1 MFEHVGTGHEVGVAK
16 WSKGSYLSSCKGAVF
31 LQKQELQC
39 KVVLMSACVRHCC
52 LCSGGTEGT
61 LRAYI
66 CQLIVMWQ
74 TPCSEKGWSTHLKTH
89 PEVASTPMSCVPCL
103 EKLYLSLLLSWV
115 QGINLFQCLRLE
127 KRETLVREK
136 SMRWA
141 LGCVPAGPSPPPDAT
156 SWATKPQTPTE
167 TFPIL
172 PSLPVPVLISQ
183 GKASCK
189 SLSSLHLNKSLP
201 EPLASNKWE
210 GFMITVWLT
219 SLW

>member
-1 MFEHVGTGHEVGVAK
+1 MCQSLLSPLGWHWGDTACLYMPANSDVEDPMPREGLIHTPQNTPWSCQYSHVLRSLPGK
-16 WSKGSYLSSCKGAVF
+16 AVS
-31 LQKQELQC
+31 Q
-39 KVVLMSACVRHCC
+39 
-52 LCSGGTEGT
+52 
-61 LRAYI
+61 
-66 CQLIVMWQ
+66 
-74 TPCSEKGWSTHLKTH
+74 P
-89 PEVASTPMSCVPCL
+89 
-103 EKLYLSLLLSWV
+103 LLSWV

-189 SLSSLHLNKSLP
+189 SLSSLHLNKSLL

-219 SLW
+219 GLW